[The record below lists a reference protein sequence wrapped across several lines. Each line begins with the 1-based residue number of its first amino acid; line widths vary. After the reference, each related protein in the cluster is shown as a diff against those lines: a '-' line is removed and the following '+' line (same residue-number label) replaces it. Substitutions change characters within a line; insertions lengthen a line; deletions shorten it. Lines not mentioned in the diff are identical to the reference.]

1 MARLKPG
8 TPEEIVRTE
17 LAAVSPGVFEATI
30 PPFQPNAQALY
41 AKLRFDLEPG
51 ATGQSGFRR
60 TFQNPLTFLL
70 CMVVFVLLLACA
82 NLANMML
89 ARATAREHEFA
100 VRASL
105 GASRG
110 RLIRQ
115 VLFESLLLTLAGA
128 GLGAAAA
135 PPISRLLVNMLS
147 TSRDPIF
154 LVVDSNWRILA
165 FTIAAG
171 LAATMFFGLAPA
183 LRAGRTDARGA
194 SASREK
200 LIFRQL
206 LLVLQVTLC
215 MVLLTAALLF
225 SRSFRNLLA
234 TNAGF
239 QPQGI
244 LVANTF
250 FNARQ
255 YPAERRLAT
264 FEDLHTRL
272 GAIPGVSGVAR
283 SYVIPVSGSTWDRG
297 VRLNP
302 TDAPRGVNL
311 SSISEGYFRVMN
323 TPFLAGRDF
332 NSNDRPSTT
341 PVAIVNQTFAKLFFD
356 GANPVGR
363 TFRLDG
369 PEPPFEIVGLVG
381 DTKYRA
387 LAENFTPIA
396 YLAAGQERAPR
407 TTVRYVIRS
416 TGTPQ
421 SLIGPVKQVL
431 AAMDPQ
437 LSVRFVFL
445 QSQIQESV
453 LRERLMAALTAA
465 FGVLAAM
472 LALTGVF
479 GVTAYVVARRYREFG
494 VRIALGATRSGIV
507 RLVLGELA
515 WILLAGVFL
524 GGALAVAAG
533 TTASSMLYGVKPYDA
548 FTMGIVIA
556 LLGGGGLIAGLIPA
570 LRASRV
576 APVEAL
582 RTE

>member
-1 MARLKPG
+1 
-8 TPEEIVRTE
+8 
-17 LAAVSPGVFEATI
+17 
-30 PPFQPNAQALY
+30 
-41 AKLRFDLEPG
+41 
-51 ATGQSGFRR
+51 
-60 TFQNPLTFLL
+60 
-70 CMVVFVLLLACA
+70 MVVFVLLLACA

-135 PPISRLLVNMLS
+135 RPISRLLVNMLS

-206 LLVLQVTLC
+206 LLVFQVTLC
-215 MVLLTAALLF
+215 MVLLSAALLF

-239 QPQGI
+239 QPHGI
-244 LVANTF
+244 LVANAF
-250 FNARQ
+250 FSAKQ

-272 GAIPGVSGVAR
+272 EAIPGVSGVAR

-302 TDAPRGVNL
+302 TDASRGANL

-387 LAENFTPIA
+387 LAETFTPIA

-407 TTVRYVIRS
+407 TTVRYVMRS

-437 LSVRFVFL
+437 LSVRFVIL
-445 QSQIQESV
+445 QSQLEESV

-515 WILLAGVFL
+515 WILLAGVIL

-533 TTASSMLYGVKPYDA
+533 TTASTMLYGVKPYDA